1 MYDRS
6 DFRASHFG
14 KGQKFTCASSNSHYF
29 DIKVSKKPNF
39 DFLGVWEESA
49 LRPIRFTT
57 ELTT

>member
-1 MYDRS
+1 MKKS
-6 DFRASHFG
+6 NIRASHFE
-14 KGQKFTCASSNSHYF
+14 KSQKFKCASSNSHYF